1 MAATYK
7 LISSNV
13 LTGTAA
19 SVTFSSI
26 PQTYTDLMLKWS
38 VRDSNASLVA
48 NNFIYYN
55 GNSSTTSYSQ
65 TYFRG
70 GNTSGTSS
78 TRNTSENDTYLG
90 YNNGSTSTS
99 NTFSN
104 GEAYI
109 PNYALTS
116 TRPISSFLIQED
128 NSAASGWTHI
138 NSGVYAGTD
147 AITSITLTA
156 SVNFLAGSSFYL
168 YGISNS

>member
-1 MAATYK
+1 MPNTYQ

-13 LTGTAA
+13 LSSNVA

-26 PQTYTDLMLKWS
+26 PATYTDLVMRWS
-38 VRDSNASLVA
+38 VRDSNVSVNA

-70 GNTSGTSS
+70 GNSNGVSS
-78 TRNTSENDTYLG
+78 TRNTDDNDIYLG

-99 NTFSN
+99 NTFSS
-104 GEAYI
+104 GELYI
-109 PNYALTS
+109 PNYASTS
-116 TRPISSFLIQED
+116 TRPMSSFLANEE
-128 NSAASGWTHI
+128 NSTSSGWMHI
-138 NSGVYAGTD
+138 NAGLYRGTN

-156 SVNFLAGSSFYL
+156 SVNFLANSSFYL
-168 YGISNS
+168 YGISKS